1 MNWRYF
7 YMVAREIAGWCA
19 AAVVV
24 LLALRAFMSMAH
36 EAYTRRQFV
45 KTLRATQNSAEDC
58 RICGKWDPP
67 PVGLLCIN
75 SGDTYSLDL
84 FDGGNQR
91 DDGIYGYV
99 HFSNGGDRLTG
110 LRFEIKKVPDEKWG
124 MVTLWAGNGYLD
136 AGEMKTLYCD
146 SCIEKLLEAT
156 EGSEVSG
163 LVVVRGQ
170 DIYPVREGSL
180 WAGPYQI
187 VARAGRENWTME
199 ISCGPSCKSYGPA
212 GCPDEEMRKSGWTP
226 MAVHPEYSR
235 HYNSPSNA
243 SHLLP

>member
-1 MNWRYF
+1 MNRRYF
-7 YMVAREIAGWCA
+7 YMVGREIAGWCA
-19 AAVVV
+19 AAAVV
-24 LLALRAFMSMAH
+24 LLALRAFIPTAR
-36 EAYTRRQFV
+36 EAYARRQFV
-45 KTLRATQNSAEDC
+45 KTLRATQNSAENC

-124 MVTLWAGNGYLD
+124 KVTLWAGNGYLD

-146 SCIEKLLEAT
+146 SCIEKLLEAM
-156 EGSEVSG
+156 EGSEISG

-170 DIYPVREGSL
+170 IYIRYAKGAYGRILIRSWPGL
-180 WAGPYQI
+180 AGRTGQWRSA
-187 VARAGRENWTME
+187 VARPVKVMAR
-199 ISCGPSCKSYGPA
+199 PSVR
-212 GCPDEEMRKSGWTP
+212 MRK
-226 MAVHPEYSR
+226 
-235 HYNSPSNA
+235 
-243 SHLLP
+243 